1 MNNQNKKS
9 LNDIL
14 EEYQKIEN
22 ELINNNGEVSDE
34 LEKKLDIHKLELGD
48 KLNGYEHFVRYLKS
62 KIEYLKNMEEH
73 YANRRKILENSIKRC
88 KKSMVSSLLVMGKDK
103 IKTDDFNFALGKSER
118 WSINLELLDENHK
131 EELLNEDLAESI
143 FKAKLNNIK
152 EKYINISS
160 SDLPDWIEI
169 EHSDYIKV
177 R

>member
-1 MNNQNKKS
+1 MSSQNKKS

-22 ELINNNGEVSDE
+22 ELINNNGEISSE
-34 LEKKLDIHKLELGD
+34 LEEQLNLHELELGD

-62 KIEYLKNMEEH
+62 KIEYLKNMEQH

-88 KKSMVSSLLVMGKDK
+88 KKSMVTSLLITGKNK
-103 IKTDDFNFALGKSER
+103 IKTDDFNFNLGKSER
-118 WSINLELLDENHK
+118 WSIDLELLDDNYKK
-131 EELLNEDLAESI
+131 ELEDQDLIEST

-152 EKYINISS
+152 EKYANIDSL
-160 SDLPDWIEI
+160 DLPDWIQI